1 MINRI
6 FATAALLALAAAPV
20 FANGAHVDRGA
31 SRNGEPADAFFGT
44 PFTGA
49 NGVTEITY
57 DNTLTTVNPLIDVF
71 QIPSNFATGT
81 SYTMTFTNVL
91 PVDLDAVYGIF
102 DCDNGTGGAVDAS
115 GNDLPGGSNCT
126 HENAGDGDK
135 FVNFVENDA
144 TKTVTISFIGGQ
156 GTPPPSF
163 YFWTTPG
170 NLLNLSAASTTG
182 GGTGVPEPATYAMLG
197 AGLLGLSLMRRRAVQ
212 A

>member
-6 FATAALLALAAAPV
+6 LATVALLTLAAAPV
-20 FANGAHVDRGA
+20 FANGAHTEKGA

-71 QIPSNFATGT
+71 QLPSNFETGT
-81 SYTMTFTNVL
+81 SYTMTLGGVL
-91 PVDLDAVYGIF
+91 PIGGNAVYGIF
-102 DCDNGTGGAVDAS
+102 DCDNGTGDAVDAS
-115 GNDLPGGSNCT
+115 LVPLPGGSNCT
-126 HENAGDGDK
+126 HESAGAGDA
-135 FVNFVENDA
+135 FISYVENDV
-144 TKTVTISFIGGQ
+144 TKTVTVSFLGGA
-156 GTPPPSF
+156 GAPSSF

-182 GGTGVPEPATYAMLG
+182 GGTGVPEPATYALLG

>member
-6 FATAALLALAAAPV
+6 LATAALLTLAAAPA
-20 FANGAHVDRGA
+20 FANGVHADRGA
-31 SRNGEPADAFFGT
+31 SRNGELADAFFGST
-44 PFTGA
+44 FTGA

-57 DNTLTTVNPLIDVF
+57 DNTLTSVNPLIDVF
-71 QIPSNFATGT
+71 QLPSNFETGT
-81 SYTMTFTNVL
+81 SYTMTFSNVL

-126 HENAGDGDK
+126 HENAGAGDA
-135 FVNFVENDA
+135 FVSFVENDA
-144 TKTVTISFIGGQ
+144 AKTVTVSFLGGA
-156 GTPPPSF
+156 GAPSSF

-182 GGTGVPEPATYAMLG
+182 GGTGVPEPATYALLG
-197 AGLLGLSLMRRRAVQ
+197 AGLLGLSLMRRRTAQ